1 MKVETFV
8 VGMVG
13 TNCYLLEQEDR
24 KELVIIDPGE
34 APDYLIGHIKS
45 IGMVP
50 VAIVLTH
57 GHFDHIMGIEELV
70 KEFQIPIY
78 VNEVEQKL
86 IADTTLNMSRDFG
99 MNYTYTNGIGIPD
112 GAVLNLAGY
121 ELQMI
126 ETPGHTIGSCCY
138 YLEKEGIL
146 FSGDTLFHRSVGRS
160 DFPTGSTAVLKE
172 SIRNKLLCL
181 PDQTIVYPG
190 HNRITTI
197 GEERKSNHYI

>member
-1 MKVETFV
+1 
-8 VGMVG
+8 
-13 TNCYLLEQEDR
+13 
-24 KELVIIDPGE
+24 
-34 APDYLIGHIKS
+34 
-45 IGMVP
+45 
-50 VAIVLTH
+50 AIVLTH

-197 GEERKSNHYI
+197 GEERKSNPFI